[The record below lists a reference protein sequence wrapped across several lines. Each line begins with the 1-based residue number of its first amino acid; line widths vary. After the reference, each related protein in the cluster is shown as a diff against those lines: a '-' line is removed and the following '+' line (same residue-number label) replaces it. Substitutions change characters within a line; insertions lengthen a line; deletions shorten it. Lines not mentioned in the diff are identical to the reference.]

1 MMRIILFIFAN
12 FMIMLVFGLFLSLF
26 NITFNNFY
34 FLILFS
40 GIFGFLGSLIS
51 LFLSKRIAL
60 YFINGYIMKYPK
72 NDLEDMLFKI
82 TYNQSNILGINMPQ
96 IVIYES
102 CDINAFAT
110 GAFRNS
116 SLIALSTALLEKL
129 TEDEIEA
136 VIGHEI
142 SHIYNGD
149 MVTMV
154 LLQGIL
160 NTFVIFFSRIFSYII
175 SLLFVNN
182 REDNDQFTID
192 NSLLYSIISFILEIL
207 FGVLAS
213 IIVMWFSRRREFYAD
228 ANSAKLVGVD
238 KMISALRSIKI
249 FYNFSNVESSSIFQC
264 LFIKSGKE
272 DHWLNLFMT
281 HPSLDKRINALL
293 NSSYI

>member
-72 NDLEDMLFKI
+72 NNLEDMLFKI